1 MQCFKCGRVLKSGGK
16 HYYLHGKPIG
26 PTCYESLGHK
36 PKQLP
41 ATKVVA
47 NEQPDLFKEVEK

>member
-1 MQCFKCGRVLKSGGK
+1 VLKSGGK